1 MNLPYLT
8 EQKLTGFI
16 RAALEEDLGE
26 GDHSSLSCI
35 PREIQSKARLIIKD
49 KGVIAGLSLAEMI
62 FHQVDPDLRVEMI
75 MEDGQ
80 SATVGDT
87 GLLVN
92 GRAQSILS
100 AERLVLNC
108 LQRMSGIATYTHY
121 LTGLIKGTGAKLL
134 DTRKTTPNF
143 RMLEKWAVAI
153 GGGMNHRF
161 GLYDMIILKDNH
173 IDFAGGIEKAM
184 KRCRDYLAK
193 NHLSLKIEVETRN
206 IAEVKEVIK
215 TGGVDRIMLDNMTPT
230 VMKEAVAIING
241 QYETEASGGITE
253 ATIRGVAETG
263 VDFIS
268 VGALTHSTKSLDI
281 SLKATD

>member
-1 MNLPYLT
+1 
-8 EQKLTGFI
+8 
-16 RAALEEDLGE
+16 
-26 GDHSSLSCI
+26 
-35 PREIQSKARLIIKD
+35 
-49 KGVIAGLSLAEMI
+49 
-62 FHQVDPDLRVEMI
+62 
-75 MEDGQ
+75 
-80 SATVGDT
+80 
-87 GLLVN
+87 
-92 GRAQSILS
+92 
-100 AERLVLNC
+100 
-108 LQRMSGIATYTHY
+108 
-121 LTGLIKGTGAKLL
+121 
-134 DTRKTTPNF
+134 
-143 RMLEKWAVAI
+143 MLEKWAVAI